1 MSLPWLKVTDPFPSP
16 IHKNDPDPEVPGL
29 IAISTDINSEQLK
42 RAYRQGIF
50 PWYSDS
56 QPILWWSP
64 NPRMVLKP
72 EKFKLSKSL
81 KKEMKRLLLDD
92 AWEIRVDHDFHA
104 TMLSCAKQP
113 RKGQDGTWITHA
125 IMHAYGELHEQGH
138 AHSIEVFLNGQRVG
152 GLYCVNLGLVI
163 FGESMFSSYPNAS
176 KLALAALSAWS
187 ISNHIELIDCQQET
201 EHLTS
206 LGGTPIDRTAFIQH
220 LNNRCDVKNPDWA
233 FNKQVLSYWLSAR
246 NKQTS

>member
-1 MSLPWLKVTDPFPSP
+1 MSLPWLKVTDPFPSSL
-16 IHKNDPDPEVPGL
+16 HSNDPDPEVPGL
-29 IAISTDINSEQLK
+29 IAISTDINAEQLK

-72 EKFKLSKSL
+72 ENFKLSKSL
-81 KKEMKRLLLDD
+81 KKDIKQVLLDD
-92 AWEIRVDHDFHA
+92 AWEIRVDDDFYA
-104 TMLSCAKQP
+104 TMLACAKQP

-138 AHSIEVFLNGQRVG
+138 AHSIEIFSNGQRVG
-152 GLYCVNLGLVI
+152 GLYCVNLGLVV
-163 FGESMFSSYPNAS
+163 FGESMFSLRPNAS
-176 KLALAALSAWS
+176 KLALAALTAWS
-187 ISNHIELIDCQQET
+187 IRNQIELIDCQQET

-206 LGGTPIDRTAFIQH
+206 MGGAPIDRTAFIQH
-220 LNNRCDVKNPDWA
+220 LNNQCNAKNPNWS
-233 FNKQVLSYWLSAR
+233 FNKQVLSYWLTES
-246 NKQTS
+246 NTLTS